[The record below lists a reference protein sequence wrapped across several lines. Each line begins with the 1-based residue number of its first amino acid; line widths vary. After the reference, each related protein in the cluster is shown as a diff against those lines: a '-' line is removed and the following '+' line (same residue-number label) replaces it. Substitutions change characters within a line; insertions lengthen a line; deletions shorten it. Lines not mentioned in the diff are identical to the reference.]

1 MLALCSWTLIFLP
14 SQFLKY
20 WGFDFLTYFS
30 GERPFICEL
39 CGNSYTDIKNLKKHK
54 TKVHSGKC
62 LCFLKIWSSH
72 ICAIP

>member
-1 MLALCSWTLIFLP
+1 MNVGIFALAVSEILS
-14 SQFLKY
+14 
-20 WGFDFLTYFS
+20 FDFLTYFS

-72 ICAIP
+72 LLFLKMLRYTF